1 MSKGGRNRNVEH
13 WAVKDKKRLLLAMM
27 EALAGD
33 AHLSFE
39 GDLSGFR
46 VTKIAG
52 ASDQETTTLKR
63 NTSWPKQDFIVV
75 PLEPE
80 IIPAVLPAIGGNVPK
95 RILHIQIEKSG
106 CLEFAAYDRF
116 HPECIVFGAALSRDL
131 IDELV
136 SNGVLKQERARPIA
150 RPT

>member
-1 MSKGGRNRNVEH
+1 MGSQGQKS
-13 WAVKDKKRLLLAMM
+13 LLLAIM

-46 VTKIAG
+46 VMKIAG

-63 NTSWPKQDFIVV
+63 NTSWPRQEFVVV

-80 IIPAVLPAIGGNVPK
+80 IIPEVLPAIGGNVPK

-116 HPECIVFGAALSRDL
+116 HPECIVFGRAISRDL

-136 SNGVLKQERARPIA
+136 SQGVMNSEAKGK
-150 RPT
+150 

>member
-1 MSKGGRNRNVEH
+1 MKPATEQ

-46 VTKIAG
+46 LMQIAG
-52 ASDQETTTLKR
+52 ASDEETTTLKR
-63 NTSWPKQDFIVV
+63 NTTWPKQDFVVV

-80 IIPAVLPAIGGNVPK
+80 IAPAVLPAIGGNVPK

-106 CLEFAAYDRF
+106 HIEFAAYDRF
-116 HPECIVFGAALSRDL
+116 HPECVVLGRAEFGSRQA
-131 IDELV
+131 
-136 SNGVLKQERARPIA
+136 STARGIT
-150 RPT
+150 RKYCVC